1 MAGATYVLDKTYK
14 CKTAGGI
21 GRFRAV
27 TKGSNDGEV
36 LLPSAA
42 NAVCMGITQEAV
54 TATDRNISVRKYGI
68 TRAVAGGTIA
78 AGDWLEI
85 ADNTGALRTATLT
98 AGAYT
103 VHNIVGQAEAAAVSG
118 DIFPVFLTP
127 GPCVQAAS

>member
-27 TKGSNDGEV
+27 TKGTNDGEV
-36 LLPSAA
+36 VLPSGA

-54 TATDRNISVRKYGI
+54 SAADRNITVRKYGI

-85 ADNTGALRTATLT
+85 ADNTGALRAATLT
-98 AGAYT
+98 AGTYT
-103 VHNIVGQAEAAAVSG
+103 VHHIVGLAEAAAVSG